1 MPGRPVGRSRPL
13 TSTRR
18 TRLTRMTYRI
28 DEVAEMLGL
37 GRTTI
42 FKLLEQG
49 ELRRVKV
56 GARTLILASDV
67 DALIQRRAA

>member
-1 MPGRPVGRSRPL
+1 M
-13 TSTRR
+13 
-18 TRLTRMTYRI
+18 TRMTYRI

-49 ELRRVKV
+49 DLRRVKV

-67 DALIQRRAA
+67 DALVHRQAA